1 MEEGGFGP
9 LLLQVLRKYGENLE
23 KKGFQYGHP
32 NQRIDDILNCAE
44 ECQRDTRLRT
54 TFKKKPT
61 MKNTSMSDEQFADY
75 LTSSIVERM
84 PPVLNPDT
92 LRVKE
97 GKLASYFI
105 RVLARQHSSMQGV
118 INCAGLAS
126 VFRSEIEWLR
136 LIRDDLTAECSWNK
150 RKAGK

>member
-54 TFKKKPT
+54 AFKK
-61 MKNTSMSDEQFADY
+61 D
-75 LTSSIVERM
+75 
-84 PPVLNPDT
+84 
-92 LRVKE
+92 
-97 GKLASYFI
+97 
-105 RVLARQHSSMQGV
+105 RQHSSMQGV

-136 LIRDDLTAECSWNK
+136 LIRDDLTAECSWNN
-150 RKAGK
+150 REAGK